1 MRVYCRNGVWSR
13 PGLHAVLLLHT
24 QSRAPLGSP
33 SSPSPPLG
41 RGTPASS
48 PVQAQAP
55 VLSPTPVPPS
65 VADPFP
71 SLLAQGTPPS
81 QPEESCTNHLHCR
94 AAPHWGH
101 EQSQQRC
108 WGSCPLPAAPESSVS
123 SSASPVAPPAPGP
136 CCSCNSHSKAV
147 GWGTGLKASPHKT
160 LIYWVVGTGAA
171 EQEGQGMSHRVFG
184 FCPRGR
190 RNHRAKT
197 LLESEHGAHARP
209 PPWHR

>member
-1 MRVYCRNGVWSR
+1 MEPARPSR
-13 PGLHAVLLLHT
+13 GSAVTHTEQGTSGLPQLPLTSSGKGDPGLF
-24 QSRAPLGSP
+24 P
-33 SSPSPPLG
+33 SSGTSPSPLP
-41 RGTPASS
+41 PHI
-48 PVQAQAP
+48 
-55 VLSPTPVPPS
+55 PS